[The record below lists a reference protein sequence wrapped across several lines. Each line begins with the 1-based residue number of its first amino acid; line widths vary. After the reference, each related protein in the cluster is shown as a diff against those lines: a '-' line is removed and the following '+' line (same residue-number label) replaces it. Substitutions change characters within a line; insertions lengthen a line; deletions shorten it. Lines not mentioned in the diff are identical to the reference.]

1 MALGLIGKK
10 VGMTRLFDQESGAMV
25 PVTVIDVKGNTFAQI
40 KTEDKDGYNAIQVA
54 FDAQKESRVA
64 KPQAGH
70 FKKLGIQ
77 PTKLLKEFR
86 VEASELP
93 AEGAEDPG
101 VDLFSAGQWVDVIGT
116 SKGKGFQGAMRRHNF
131 HGSPAAHGS
140 MMHRRTGGVGGCS
153 TPGRV
158 WKNQKMP
165 GQMGHKR
172 ITIQNLEVVKVDPE
186 LNMLVVCGAI
196 PGPKGGLV
204 TIKSTVKVHKV
215 KQAGADISKN
225 PQKASGRNP
234 QKASARNK

>member
-140 MMHRRTGGVGGCS
+140 MMHGVSLTHRSHGSTGQRQD
-153 TPGRV
+153 PGKVFKGKKMAGHMGDERV
-158 WKNQKMP
+158 
-165 GQMGHKR
+165 
-172 ITIQNLEVVKVDPE
+172 TVQNLKVVAVRPE
-186 LNMLVVCGAI
+186 DNVILISGAVPGARGSYLVIRPA
-196 PGPKGGLV
+196 K
-204 TIKSTVKVHKV
+204 KK
-215 KQAGADISKN
+215 
-225 PQKASGRNP
+225 
-234 QKASARNK
+234 

>member
-165 GQMGHKR
+165 GQMGNAKR
-172 ITIQNLEVVKVDPE
+172 TVQNLKVVAVRPE
-186 LNMLVVCGAI
+186 DNVILISGAVPGARGSYLVIRPA
-196 PGPKGGLV
+196 
-204 TIKSTVKVHKV
+204 
-215 KQAGADISKN
+215 KN
-225 PQKASGRNP
+225 K
-234 QKASARNK
+234 

>member
-131 HGSPAAHGS
+131 HAP
-140 MMHRRTGGVGGCS
+140 RRTGGVGGCS

-165 GQMGHKR
+165 GQMGNAKR
-172 ITIQNLEVVKVDPE
+172 TVQNLKVVAVRPE
-186 LNMLVVCGAI
+186 DNVILISGAVPGARGSYLVIRPA
-196 PGPKGGLV
+196 K
-204 TIKSTVKVHKV
+204 KK
-215 KQAGADISKN
+215 
-225 PQKASGRNP
+225 
-234 QKASARNK
+234 

>member
-86 VEASELP
+86 VEASVLP

-116 SKGKGFQGAMRRHNF
+116 SKGKGFQGAM
-131 HGSPAAHGS
+131 
-140 MMHRRTGGVGGCS
+140 
-153 TPGRV
+153 
-158 WKNQKMP
+158 
-165 GQMGHKR
+165 
-172 ITIQNLEVVKVDPE
+172 QNLKVVAVRPE
-186 LNMLVVCGAI
+186 DNVILISGAVPGARGSYLVIRPA
-196 PGPKGGLV
+196 K
-204 TIKSTVKVHKV
+204 KK
-215 KQAGADISKN
+215 
-225 PQKASGRNP
+225 
-234 QKASARNK
+234 

>member
-101 VDLFSAGQWVDVIGT
+101 VDLFSAGQWVDV
-116 SKGKGFQGAMRRHNF
+116 F
-131 HGSPAAHGS
+131 HPRPRLEEPEDARTDGQCQAHGAEPEGC
-140 MMHRRTGGVGGCS
+140 RRS
-153 TPGRV
+153 
-158 WKNQKMP
+158 
-165 GQMGHKR
+165 
-172 ITIQNLEVVKVDPE
+172 
-186 LNMLVVCGAI
+186 
-196 PGPKGGLV
+196 
-204 TIKSTVKVHKV
+204 
-215 KQAGADISKN
+215 
-225 PQKASGRNP
+225 SGR
-234 QKASARNK
+234 